1 MDMTE
6 EQAKAV
12 LKGLFGVSNYYPHL
26 LEWAKEYASKINEA
40 IETLEENHDDDAAA

>member
-1 MDMTE
+1 MDTV
-6 EQAKAV
+6 QAEGI